1 MKKLLNLS
9 KRVYM
14 HSLMNKDG
22 TSKVFR
28 LEPGKTQDI
37 PDEIAQLWLRSSE
50 VQVVADDEK
59 DKEIER
65 LKKELA
71 KAQSNKDDEKSEKE
85 ELLKK
90 AASLGLNL
98 KGLANAKIETLK
110 KKIAEAE
117 EAAQNTAV

>member
-71 KAQSNKDDEKSEKE
+71 KAQSNKDDEKSE
-85 ELLKK
+85 LLKK

-98 KGLANAKIETLK
+98 KGLTNAKVETLK

-117 EAAQNTAV
+117 EAAQNTAA